1 MEHIEAVK
9 LIQLIESERP
19 VMGIKYKG
27 ISVWPFLRIYIADAL
42 SDTVRAQKAS
52 KDTIKSVLEGLFFYG
67 LLPLLKKKSIWVFT
81 NVERRKRLGGLNIH
95 RVCGSI
101 SELENENALFWEK
114 PGVGIRPCKKEE
126 RFEKSVISEAILLML
141 TSIIEKIGK
150 PKEIEGQNIME
161 GILNDYDFS
170 FNYKGKINH
179 LFAQYQSMKL
189 LLQICP
195 KPKVCFIESPFSE
208 MGVVMAFKEKNVPVI
223 ELQHGVI
230 NEHHLGYNAPF
241 SSKEMYPDGICVY
254 GQSEYDYL
262 EKRKERYCKDIYQ
275 TGYYFIDKA
284 SCFFENDV
292 FLSYRNNYKKIILV
306 SGQVPEERMFSFT
319 KALADNKN
327 YLFVYV
333 PRNHYGNESNLDN
346 LQIWNGA
353 NIYECIKWCDIHVT
367 MYSTTCLEAQF
378 FHKPTIFYNQEN
390 LSRQYYGDT
399 LSEENGCYYVDTIAD
414 FWAAVKVLEEQT
426 IEFKEMFA
434 HDTLTNMRRVLN
446 KYIS

>member
-1 MEHIEAVK
+1 
-9 LIQLIESERP
+9 
-19 VMGIKYKG
+19 
-27 ISVWPFLRIYIADAL
+27 
-42 SDTVRAQKAS
+42 
-52 KDTIKSVLEGLFFYG
+52 
-67 LLPLLKKKSIWVFT
+67 
-81 NVERRKRLGGLNIH
+81 
-95 RVCGSI
+95 
-101 SELENENALFWEK
+101 
-114 PGVGIRPCKKEE
+114 
-126 RFEKSVISEAILLML
+126 
-141 TSIIEKIGK
+141 
-150 PKEIEGQNIME
+150 
-161 GILNDYDFS
+161 
-170 FNYKGKINH
+170 
-179 LFAQYQSMKL
+179 
-189 LLQICP
+189 
-195 KPKVCFIESPFSE
+195 
-208 MGVVMAFKEKNVPVI
+208 
-223 ELQHGVI
+223 
-230 NEHHLGYNAPF
+230 
-241 SSKEMYPDGICVY
+241 
-254 GQSEYDYL
+254 
-262 EKRKERYCKDIYQ
+262 
-275 TGYYFIDKA
+275 
-284 SCFFENDV
+284 
-292 FLSYRNNYKKIILV
+292 
-306 SGQVPEERMFSFT
+306 MFSFT